1 MDLYIYDHCPFCNR
15 VRIVAGLLSIDLNL
29 KYLANDDEATPKGF
43 IGKKL
48 VPILIKLDG
57 KPMGESMEI
66 VEYLNNL
73 PENQF
78 KLSSTAND
86 FLEDWVSKFMPML
99 MRLTIPRSVKIDFK
113 EFNSQAAK
121 DYYIESKKE
130 KFGDFEQLIKKSPE
144 FIAEVE
150 QELEGLEAYFV
161 KSNYIAKIK
170 KAKYDY
176 ADVNLYAFLR
186 LATMVKGLNF
196 PANVSEYLKIMQD
209 KSKLELL
216 ENLAV

>member
-1 MDLYIYDHCPFCNR
+1 MELYIYDHCPFCNR
-15 VRIVAGLLSIDLNL
+15 VRIAAGLLGIDLNL

-73 PENQF
+73 PENQL
-78 KLSSTAND
+78 KLSSATNS
-86 FLEDWVSKFMPML
+86 FLEDWVAKFMPII
-99 MRLTIPRSVKIDFK
+99 MRLTIPRSVKIDFE
-113 EFNSQAAK
+113 EFATQSAK

-130 KFGDFEQLIKKSPE
+130 KFGDFGQLIEKSAE
-144 FIAEVE
+144 FIADAEE
-150 QELEGLEAYFV
+150 KLAELETYFA
-161 KSNYIAKIK
+161 KSNYLAKTK

-196 PANVSEYLKIMQD
+196 PANVSDYLKIMQD
-209 KSKLELL
+209 KTKLELL
-216 ENLAV
+216 EDLAV